1 MEQLNKVYVSQA
13 VKSKTAAGRG
23 GGGLEL
29 ESKELTFVTMY
40 VYWGDYK
47 VSIAETS
54 CLLGISKV

>member
-13 VKSKTAAGRG
+13 VKSKTAAGG
-23 GGGLEL
+23 GGL

>member
-13 VKSKTAAGRG
+13 VKSKTAARRG
-23 GGGLEL
+23 GL

>member
-23 GGGLEL
+23 GGGL

>member
-23 GGGLEL
+23 GGL